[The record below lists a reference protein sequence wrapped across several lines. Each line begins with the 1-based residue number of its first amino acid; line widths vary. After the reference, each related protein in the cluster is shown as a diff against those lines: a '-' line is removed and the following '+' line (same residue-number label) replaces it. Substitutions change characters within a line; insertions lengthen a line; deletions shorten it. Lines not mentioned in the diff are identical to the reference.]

1 MADVSLLDCQPTL
14 AEVEAILGRASMET
28 YRSSATPKVPAQ
40 AETSSQGPEPCPAC
54 GSLEFNPHCA
64 RCVDIRQECLLLGM
78 SA

>member
-1 MADVSLLDCQPTL
+1 
-14 AEVEAILGRASMET
+14 MET